1 MISKNKL
8 GESIE
13 LDERIYTQ
21 HLEAEIVDLKVQLK
35 RKDERMK
42 YLEDRLNKAKSR
54 CFQIIVAWSIIVIVA
69 LSL

>member
-1 MISKNKL
+1 MKIN
-8 GESIE
+8 
-13 LDERIYTQ
+13 ERIHTQ

-42 YLEDRLNKAKSR
+42 YLEGKLNKAKSR
-54 CFQIIVAWSIIVIVA
+54 CFQIIAAWSIIVIVA